1 MMQGND
7 TSGNQN
13 EEAIKKEVAART
25 FEPAEMDSAHLGKMT
40 KRKDDQKLNHKG

>member
-1 MMQGND
+1 MMQGNG

-13 EEAIKKEVAART
+13 EEAIKKEVAAKT

-40 KRKDDQKLNHKG
+40 KRKDAKS